1 MFNGPPSQSKI
12 VQQYQKEIRQ
22 ELFNKRGNYDGQLLP
37 KGVKTAMPKY
47 QVVLIDKLRDSI
59 KRNGNSGVI
68 ALAGL
73 FKQSDLNGSQTIDQ
87 YEFNEAIRALK
98 LDIAAADIATL
109 FKSLD
114 RDGNGSIDYNEFLR
128 TLRGPLPIFR

>member
-1 MFNGPPSQSKI
+1 
-12 VQQYQKEIRQ
+12 
-22 ELFNKRGNYDGQLLP
+22 
-37 KGVKTAMPKY
+37 MPKY
-47 QVVLIDKLRDSI
+47 QVVLIEKLRDSI

-109 FKSLD
+109 FKSFD